1 MHATEFDGNRDVRSR
16 TDVFQIEIDED
27 LSTRQEHGVSDGDS
41 VLRSLSPLLNSMR
54 PFGLYFTRKPRVAP
68 ETVSQRSRNGIRG
81 CRSWNPARIYATIM
95 LVVSWLNTVRFLAV
109 FDGNETLGA
118 DLFTKLGIISNAFLA
133 GILHTAYYVASHTGS
148 LDRVFRQA
156 GLSASD
162 FTSKCSRRAIV
173 LTVICWAL
181 VAWNSISYIY
191 NLVVTEGQLVLQLIN
206 TFHLSKLSIN
216 IIAAVSTVLQVLF
229 MASWTFPQTMK
240 YTQHAL
246 FSTSSFSLFK
256 SH

>member
-229 MASWTFPQTMK
+229 MASWTFPQAMK